1 MPLFAN
7 YRTSLMLV
15 RRDKNFKKQNE
26 RIFAFLQYRKMNG
39 FSWQQKF
46 EPQIG
51 KVSAS
56 YQIHISFSILWTW
69 TGYIKIETGTQRTYQ
84 RNTFGVL
91 QLPAQRK
98 NGKAQ
103 NQSLIVSGKF
113 CSRWGKH
120 YWVILQL
127 ALQFVVHADS
137 ISGLSFKSVECCCS
151 VHAFKNVKNVSLVI
165 FLF

>member
-56 YQIHISFSILWTW
+56 YQIHISSSILWTW
-69 TGYIKIETGTQRTYQ
+69 TGYIKIETGTQQTYQ

-113 CSRWGKH
+113 CSRWGALLS
-120 YWVILQL
+120 YIAAGL
-127 ALQFVVHADS
+127 AICCTCRFDLWTFVQIGGV
-137 ISGLSFKSVECCCS
+137 L
-151 VHAFKNVKNVSLVI
+151 
-165 FLF
+165 LFCYI